1 MTLASPLKTVIGSNG
16 SIIRKK
22 NGMGGTYHKVRAN
35 GADLFISAAVTRTGE
50 SADDPDVDLCAKGED
65 IDGYI
70 VGPADDAI
78 DLDKDSD
85 DCFADDTWLLMYC
98 PVKGDE
104 IYITIKTNTAITV
117 NTLIQIEAG
126 FGIAW
131 AYTDTAEATDTLR
144 SIAGKSRTTV
154 GAVASTETICLIEV
168 GGN

>member
-1 MTLASPLKTVIGSNG
+1 MTLASPLKTVLGRSG

-22 NGMGGTYHKVRAN
+22 HGMGGTYHKVRAN
-35 GADLFISAAVTRTGE
+35 GADLFISAGVTRTGE
-50 SADDPDVDLCAKGED
+50 SANDPDVDLCAKGED

-70 VGPADDAI
+70 VGVADGAT

-85 DCFADDTWLLMYC
+85 DCYADNTWLLMYC

-104 IYITIKTNTAITV
+104 IYITIKTNVAIVV
-117 NTLIQIEAG
+117 NTLVQIEAG

-131 AYTDTAEATDTLR
+131 AYTDTSEFTDTLR

-154 GAVASTETICLIEV
+154 AQVASTETVCLIEV